1 MSDINQLFSPKELAG
16 LDKKQRAALQRHAH
30 RHARGS
36 AVRKIVKKGN
46 PNVRRALRPKLRAVL
61 TQLKRRRR
69 KK

>member
-16 LDKKQRAALQRHAH
+16 LDTKQRAALQRHAH
-30 RHARGS
+30 RLARGS
-36 AVRKIVKKGN
+36 AVSKIVKKGN

>member
-36 AVRKIVKKGN
+36 AVSKIIKKGN
-46 PNVRRALRPKLRAVL
+46 PHVRKALRPKLRAVL
-61 TQLKRRRR
+61 SQLKRRRR